1 MRSATGKAKAP
12 VIRATEAF
20 NNESISQQNGFG
32 MKVITKP
39 QAPATFSSGDA
50 LERLKMVDLT
60 RLQKSIDQMNLLSQ
74 DGFGQISAIAEL
86 AVAALESSPDVLN
99 AELLAHA
106 FRSILQKANL
116 CADLVGGEAAYC

>member
-1 MRSATGKAKAP
+1 MKAESTKAKAP
-12 VIRATEAF
+12 MDATIEALKV
-20 NNESISQQNGFG
+20 ESIFLKNGFG
-32 MKVITKP
+32 MEVITKP
-39 QAPATFSSGDA
+39 QAPATVSSGDT

-86 AVAALESSPDVLN
+86 AVAALEASPGVLN

-116 CADLVGGEAAYC
+116 CIDLVGSEAAYG